1 MRRGFGKAQP
11 PSKGKQKAKDK
22 LETYTLCH
30 FGRDGVFR
38 VLNLAA
44 KSDEE
49 ATRKFNAFLDVLD
62 LCLSQASDEE
72 ILSFIEENP
81 IDDGV
86 EP

>member
-1 MRRGFGKAQP
+1 MGKGFGKVQP
-11 PSKGKQKAKDK
+11 PTKAKQKAKNK
-22 LETYTLCH
+22 GTYSLCH
-30 FGRDGVFR
+30 FGREGVIR
-38 VLNLAA
+38 VLDVPA

-49 ATRKFNAFLDVLD
+49 AARKFNAFLNVLD
-62 LCLSQASDEE
+62 LCLSQASDEK